1 MKGMRYLKIYEIID
15 SEYRRSVGVL
25 LYYEKI
31 KDFIIELKDDL
42 DEWSAPLL
50 FTNLV
55 KNNEY
60 TASRTLSYLWVKER
74 IIPNTRQNIGSI
86 LKTHNMESYDEMEFL
101 ELSSGIC
108 SQDSLFIKRIDE
120 LPEYVLERNKKN
132 LKECIPCDDNEVL
145 CFFNDDSVKKINLN
159 SISYVEGVN
168 KILKNELLFQSGK
181 LGTGGYFMTFN
192 DSIDIPSYIFYDRGK
207 NVSLTLKDFIDFS
220 KKNLIDTSSVCDIQ
234 ECTRQNISYL
244 VKKQE
249 LKPIK
254 DSVRGNLFVKGDILR
269 NIW

>member
-74 IIPNTRQNIGSI
+74 IIPNT
-86 LKTHNMESYDEMEFL
+86 
-101 ELSSGIC
+101 SGIC

-220 KKNLIDTSSVCDIQ
+220 KKNLIDTSSVCDIL